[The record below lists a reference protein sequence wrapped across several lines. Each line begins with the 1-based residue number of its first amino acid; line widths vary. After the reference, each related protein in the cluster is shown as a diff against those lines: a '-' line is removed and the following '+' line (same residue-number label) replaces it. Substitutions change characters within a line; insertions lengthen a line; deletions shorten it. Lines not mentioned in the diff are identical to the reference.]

1 MKFLNSFKIIFY
13 FSFYLFSNSVL
24 CSENLDNKI
33 KELTLELRCMT
44 CQNQSVYDS
53 DSEFANDIKIIVKE
67 KFNEGL
73 DEKEI
78 KIFLTERYG
87 EYILFK
93 PYFNLKNLL
102 LWVFPFL
109 ILLVSL
115 GFFLKRLKKRPGF
128 NYKLFIKFKKIQL
141 PLDYKMKKSQFIIR
155 NNFTNK
161 SVKKDIKYILKRI
174 L

>member
-1 MKFLNSFKIIFY
+1 MMKFLNSFKIIFY

-102 LWVFPFL
+102 LWIFPFV

-115 GFFLKRLKKRPGF
+115 GFFAKRLKKA
-128 NYKLFIKFKKIQL
+128 Q
-141 PLDYKMKKSQFIIR
+141 S
-155 NNFTNK
+155 
-161 SVKKDIKYILKRI
+161 S
-174 L
+174 

>member
-1 MKFLNSFKIIFY
+1 MKFLNYFKIIFY
-13 FSFYLFSNSVL
+13 FIFYLLSNSVFS
-24 CSENLDNKI
+24 SENLENRI

-53 DSEFANDIKIIVKE
+53 ESEFANDIKIIVKE

-73 DEKEI
+73 SEKEI

-102 LWVFPFL
+102 LWIFPFV

-115 GFFLKRLKKRPGF
+115 GFFLKRLKKTQSG
-128 NYKLFIKFKKIQL
+128 
-141 PLDYKMKKSQFIIR
+141 
-155 NNFTNK
+155 
-161 SVKKDIKYILKRI
+161 
-174 L
+174 

>member
-1 MKFLNSFKIIFY
+1 MMKFLNSFKIIFY
-13 FSFYLFSNSVL
+13 FSFCLFSNSILSV
-24 CSENLDNKI
+24 ENLDNKI

-53 DSEFANDIKIIVKE
+53 ESEFANDIKIIVKE

-102 LWVFPFL
+102 LWIFPFV
-109 ILLVSL
+109 ILSVSL
-115 GFFLKRLKKRPGF
+115 GFFAKRLKKTESG
-128 NYKLFIKFKKIQL
+128 
-141 PLDYKMKKSQFIIR
+141 
-155 NNFTNK
+155 
-161 SVKKDIKYILKRI
+161 
-174 L
+174 

>member
-1 MKFLNSFKIIFY
+1 MMKFLNSFKVIFF
-13 FSFYLFSNSVL
+13 FSFYLFSNYVL

-87 EYILFK
+87 EYILFR

-115 GFFLKRLKKRPGF
+115 GFFLKRLKKTQSG
-128 NYKLFIKFKKIQL
+128 
-141 PLDYKMKKSQFIIR
+141 
-155 NNFTNK
+155 
-161 SVKKDIKYILKRI
+161 
-174 L
+174 

>member
-13 FSFYLFSNSVL
+13 FSFILCSASVL
-24 CSENLDNKI
+24 SSENLENRI

-53 DSEFANDIKIIVKE
+53 ESEFANDIKIIVKE

-102 LWVFPFL
+102 LWIFPFV

-115 GFFLKRLKKRPGF
+115 GFFVKKLKKTQS
-128 NYKLFIKFKKIQL
+128 N
-141 PLDYKMKKSQFIIR
+141 
-155 NNFTNK
+155 
-161 SVKKDIKYILKRI
+161 
-174 L
+174 